1 MGGKDGC
8 QGRQEAATV
17 TKIFVLIRSGKLY
30 FYQRKVREFRK
41 LLTVANMPGL
51 TR

>member
-1 MGGKDGC
+1 MDAKDGR
-8 QGRQEAATV
+8 QGRQEGATA
-17 TKIFVLIRSGKLY
+17 TKISYVFGQEKYSH
-30 FYQRKVREFRK
+30 KVREFRK